1 MKKVTYFGLL
11 LAVALT
17 GLSSCSSSD
26 DVTSDPT
33 NTKSGESRLTLT
45 ISTPVAKTS
54 SAKGNS
60 FAMGSRATD
69 ITDANAPTEAN
80 EQQINH
86 ITVAIFSSDGQT
98 VRTIQELTKHT
109 GTGSAVAGDGTYS
122 QNVDK
127 ASATIVTN
135 SLTAAD
141 KIYVVCNAPAGT
153 FQGVQNATDFEAK
166 TEDIDNALA
175 MEFGET
181 KEKASLVSLVDHNI
195 PMYGQG
201 TLKAVDKSDNFT
213 ADVTVQ
219 HQTAKVTLSELT
231 VDFDQNGPYK
241 DASFEPTG
249 IFLMNVP
256 STLKFSSAAT
266 TGSTTLL
273 QGYDPKT
280 TATYKQYLSTSAI
293 SATDKTSKVL
303 SGNSVAASSNT
314 FGKTYFFY
322 TMPNSLTDKGK
333 RTKLVIAGTFK
344 TNSSDQGS
352 TVYYPVP
359 LNANYD
365 TDGIAHAADKKDDK
379 TDIPFVVNPNK
390 NYKCTVKIKTK
401 GPSSPTTDVTPQQ
414 VAITVTVS
422 GFTDASQTTIFN

>member
-45 ISTPVAKTS
+45 ISTGDKNATTGNAK
-54 SAKGNS
+54 ANS
-60 FAMGSRATD
+60 FNMGTRATD
-69 ITDANAPTEAN
+69 FTTDPGTAK

-86 ITVAIFSSDGQT
+86 ITVGIFSSDDGT
-98 VRTIQELTKHT
+98 VRTIQELKKNS
-109 GTGSAVAGDGTYS
+109 GEAKPGDGTYS
-122 QNVDK
+122 QTADK
-127 ASATIVTN
+127 ATATIVTN
-135 SLTAAD
+135 SLKAGD
-141 KIYVVCNAPAGT
+141 KIIVVCNAPAGT
-153 FQGVQNATDFEAK
+153 FQGVQNATDFEAI
-166 TEDIDNALA
+166 TEGIDDALA
-175 MEFGET
+175 TEFGGT
-181 KEKASLVSLVDHNI
+181 STPTPTSLVDHNI
-195 PMYGQG
+195 PMYGKG
-201 TLKAVDKSDNFT
+201 DLKAVSGSDNFT
-213 ADVTVQ
+213 AAVTVQ
-219 HQTAKVTLSELT
+219 HQTAKVTLSSLT

-266 TGSTTLL
+266 TESTTLL
-273 QGYDPKT
+273 QGYDSKT

-293 SATDKTSKVL
+293 SATAKTSKIL
-303 SGNSVAASSNT
+303 SGNSTATSTNT

-322 TMPNSLTDKGK
+322 TMPNSLTAKDK

-344 TNSSDQGS
+344 ANSGDKGS

-365 TDGIAHAADKKDDK
+365 ADGIAHAADKKDDEP
-379 TDIPFVVNPNK
+379 DVPFVVNPNK
-390 NYKCTVKIKTK
+390 NYKCTVTIKTK
-401 GPSSPTTDVTPQQ
+401 GASSPTTDVTPQQ

-422 GFTDASQTTIFN
+422 GFTEAPQSTIFK

>member
-33 NTKSGESRLTLT
+33 NPKSGESRLTLT
-45 ISTPVAKTS
+45 ISTGDKNATTGNAK
-54 SAKGNS
+54 ANS
-60 FAMGSRATD
+60 FNMGTRATD
-69 ITDANAPTEAN
+69 FTTDPGTAK

-86 ITVAIFSSDGQT
+86 ITVAIFSSEGK
-98 VRTIQELTKHT
+98 VRTIQQLTKRT
-109 GTGSAVAGDGTYS
+109 EGDVTAGDGTYK
-122 QNVDK
+122 QTDGT

-135 SLTAAD
+135 SLAATD
-141 KIYVVCNAPAGT
+141 KIYVVCNAPEVT
-153 FQGVQNATDFEAK
+153 FQGVQNATDFENE
-166 TEDIDNALA
+166 TEDIDKALA
-175 MEFGET
+175 TEFGG
-181 KEKASLVSLVDHNI
+181 ASALTSLVDHNI

-201 TLKAVDKSDNFT
+201 DLKAVSGSDNFT
-213 ADVTVQ
+213 AAVTVQ
-219 HQTAKVTLSELT
+219 HQTAKVTLSSLT

-241 DASFEPTG
+241 DASFSPTG

-273 QGYDPKT
+273 QGYDSKT
-280 TATYKQYLSTSAI
+280 AATYKQYLTTSAI
-293 SATDKTSKVL
+293 SSKNAL
-303 SGNSVAASSNT
+303 SGDAKATTTNK
-314 FGKTYFFY
+314 FGSQYFFY
-322 TMPNSLTDKGK
+322 TMPNSLVSKTQ

-344 TNSSDQGS
+344 ANSSDQGS

-365 TDGIAHAADKKDDK
+365 ATGTASAADGTKNA
-379 TDIPFVVNPNK
+379 FVVNPNK
-390 NYKCTVKIKTK
+390 NYKCTVTIKTK
-401 GPSSPTTDVTPQQ
+401 GASSPTTDVTPQQ

-422 GFTDASQTTIFN
+422 GFTEASQATIFK

>member
-45 ISTPVAKTS
+45 ISTGSNS
-54 SAKGNS
+54 SAT
-60 FAMGSRATD
+60 GSAKANMATRTTD
-69 ITDANAPTEAN
+69 INTDPGATK
-80 EQQINH
+80 EQQINN
-86 ITVAIFSSDGQT
+86 IAVGIFSSDGST

-109 GTGSAVAGDGTYS
+109 GTGSAAAGDGTYS
-122 QNVDK
+122 QT
-127 ASATIVTN
+127 AATATATIVTN
-135 SLTAAD
+135 SLTATD

-166 TEDIDNALA
+166 TEGIDNALA
-175 MEFGET
+175 TEFGGT
-181 KEKASLVSLVDHNI
+181 STPTPTSLVDHNI

-201 TLKAVDKSDNFT
+201 TLSAVSGSDNFT
-213 ADVTVQ
+213 ATVSVQ
-219 HQTAKVTLSELT
+219 HQTAKVTLSSLT

-256 STLKFSSAAT
+256 STLKFTSAAT

-273 QGYDPKT
+273 QGYDSKT

-293 SATDKTSKVL
+293 SETAKTSKVL
-303 SGNSVAASSNT
+303 SGNSVATSSNT

-322 TMPNSLTDKGK
+322 TMPNSLTDKDK

-401 GPSSPTTDVTPQQ
+401 GASSPTTDVTPQQ

>member
-33 NTKSGESRLTLT
+33 NTKAGESRLTLT
-45 ISTPVAKTS
+45 ISTGDKNATTGNAK
-54 SAKGNS
+54 ANS
-60 FAMGSRATD
+60 FNMSTRATD
-69 ITDANAPTEAN
+69 FTADPGTAK
-80 EQQINH
+80 EQQINN
-86 ITVAIFSSDGQT
+86 ITVGIFSSDGST

-109 GTGSAVAGDGTYS
+109 GTGSAAAGDGTYS
-122 QNVDK
+122 QT
-127 ASATIVTN
+127 AATATATIVTN
-135 SLTAAD
+135 SLTATD

-166 TEDIDNALA
+166 TEGIDNALA
-175 MEFGET
+175 TDFGGT
-181 KEKASLVSLVDHNI
+181 STPTPTSLVDHNI

-201 TLKAVDKSDNFT
+201 TLSAVSGSDNFT
-213 ADVTVQ
+213 ATVSVQ
-219 HQTAKVTLSELT
+219 HQTAKVTLSSLT

-256 STLKFSSAAT
+256 STLNFSSAAT

-273 QGYDPKT
+273 QGYDSKT

-293 SATDKTSKVL
+293 SETAKTSKVL
-303 SGNSVAASSNT
+303 SGNSAASSSNT

-322 TMPNSLTDKGK
+322 TMPNSLTDKDK

-344 TNSSDQGS
+344 TNSSDKGS
-352 TVYYPVP
+352 TVYYPVS

-365 TDGIAHAADKKDDK
+365 ESGNPTAADKGK
-379 TDIPFVVNPNK
+379 TFTVNPNE

-401 GPSSPTTDVTPQQ
+401 GASSPTTDVTPQQ

-422 GFTDASQTTIFN
+422 GFTDASQTTIFK

>member
-69 ITDANAPTEAN
+69 FTDATAPTVAN

-86 ITVAIFSSDGQT
+86 ITVAIFSSDGST

-109 GTGSAVAGDGTYS
+109 GTGSAAAGDGTYS
-122 QNVDK
+122 QHDDK

-153 FQGVQNATDFEAK
+153 FQGVQNATDFEDK
-166 TEDIDNALA
+166 TEGIDNALA

-201 TLKAVDKSDNFT
+201 TLKAVDNSDNFT

-256 STLKFSSAAT
+256 STLKFTSAAT

-273 QGYDPKT
+273 QGYDPQT

-293 SATDKTSKVL
+293 STSKVL
-303 SGNSVAASSNT
+303 SGNSDATSTNT
-314 FGKTYFFY
+314 FGKSYFFY
-322 TMPNSLTDKGK
+322 TMPNSLTAKDK
-333 RTKLVIAGTFK
+333 RTKLVIMGKFK
-344 TNSSDQGS
+344 SNKANSGEGS

-401 GPSSPTTDVTPQQ
+401 GASSPTTDVTPQQ

>member
-45 ISTPVAKTS
+45 ISTGSNS
-54 SAKGNS
+54 SAT
-60 FAMGSRATD
+60 GSAKANMATRATD
-69 ITDANAPTEAN
+69 ITADPTASK

-86 ITVAIFSSDGQT
+86 ITVAIFSSDGST

-109 GTGSAVAGDGTYS
+109 GTGSAAAGDGTYS
-122 QNVDK
+122 QT
-127 ASATIVTN
+127 AATATATIVTN
-135 SLTAAD
+135 SLTATD

-166 TEDIDNALA
+166 TEGIDNALA
-175 MEFGET
+175 TEFGGT
-181 KEKASLVSLVDHNI
+181 STLASLVDHNI

-201 TLKAVDKSDNFT
+201 TLTAVSGSDNFT
-213 ADVTVQ
+213 ATVTVQ
-219 HQTAKVTLSELT
+219 HQTAKVTLESLK

-256 STLKFSSAAT
+256 STLKFTSAAT

-273 QGYDPKT
+273 QGYDSKT

-293 SATDKTSKVL
+293 SATANTSKVL
-303 SGNSVAASSNT
+303 SGNSAATSTNT

-322 TMPNSLTDKGK
+322 TMPNSLTDKDK

-344 TNSSDQGS
+344 ANSSDKGS
-352 TVYYPVP
+352 TVYYPVS

-365 TDGIAHAADKKDDK
+365 TSGSSTAADKGTKF
-379 TDIPFVVNPNK
+379 TVNPNM
-390 NYKCTVKIKTK
+390 NYKCTVTIKTK
-401 GPSSPTTDVTPQQ
+401 GASLPTTDVTPQQ

-422 GFTDASQTTIFN
+422 GFTDAFQTTIFN